1 MMNKLPINSSTC
13 TNHLEYDQK
22 QRSNQVQSPIIMSI
36 AIQSIIHWSIGSQNL
51 DKQYNRQK
59 YRSNQVQF
67 PLSPVCTV
75 HHVYHCIGVGI
86 VAPPVRSYT
95 SLSSEVPYLE
105 LEVFVSHCLHIK
117 PNGRYSGDDF
127 TSLKSIQDCGFTW
140 TDMENHRQASNALLK
155 YLSYQLRPAPG

>member
-13 TNHLEYDQK
+13 TNYLQYDQK

-36 AIQSIIHWSIGSQNL
+36 AIQPIIHWSISSQNL

-117 PNGRYSGDDF
+117 PNGGDG
-127 TSLKSIQDCGFTW
+127 SHHLKVPLETI
-140 TDMENHRQASNALLK
+140 LLK
-155 YLSYQLRPAPG
+155 VSKVTTRPLQLVVCIRLWSSQRHQDQE